1 MPDRLLLTTA
11 DDFGIGPETS
21 RGILDL
27 AERGIVRSTVLLVN
41 SPFARDG
48 VRQWRRRG
56 CPVELGWHPC
66 LTLDA
71 PLLPPQRVPTLVD
84 RAGRFHP
91 LGRFLRRL
99 CQGRV
104 SEAEIESELS
114 AQYERFLEWAE
125 LLPRNVNCHHH
136 LHVFGP
142 VQRALARVLEGQDPV
157 PFVRRVVESRA
168 TLLGVPGGRL
178 KRFLLTRLGRR
189 RPMDFPGND
198 ELIGVTDPPFVHG
211 PRFFVDWLARSAGT
225 VVELTCH
232 PGHFDRTLV
241 GRDGTLDDGQIHRR
255 SVEYERLIDPSFL
268 AALRDARFLS
278 SDAERVARRAAFG
291 GAAVPSLV

>member
-1 MPDRLLLTTA
+1 MSDRLLLTTA

-56 CPVELGWHPC
+56 RPVELGWHPC
-66 LTLDA
+66 LTLDS
-71 PLLPPQRVPTLVD
+71 PLLPPQSVPTLVD
-84 RAGRFHP
+84 RNGRFHQ

-99 CQGRV
+99 CQGRL
-104 SEAEIESELS
+104 SELEIESELS
-114 AQYERFLEWAE
+114 AQYERFLEMTD

-142 VQRALARVLEGQDPV
+142 VRRALARVLEGQDPL
-157 PFVRRVVESRA
+157 PYVRRVIETRA
-168 TLLGVPGGRL
+168 TLFGVPGGRI
-178 KRFLLTRLGRR
+178 KRMLLAQFGQRQ
-189 RPMDFPGND
+189 PMDFPGND
-198 ELIGVTDPPFVHG
+198 ELIGITDPPFVHG
-211 PRFFVDWLARSAGT
+211 SRFFVDWLARSTGAA
-225 VVELTCH
+225 VELTCH

-255 SVEYERLIDPSFL
+255 AVEYERLSDPSFL
-268 AALRDARFLS
+268 AAILDARFQS
-278 SDAERVARRAAFG
+278 SDGDRLARRSVFDRAS
-291 GAAVPSLV
+291 VPSLV